1 MAYFLL
7 YNSSS
12 LPNTAAVSSSVD
24 ACCVERY
31 VETLAAMAKASN
43 LQSGAVIGKRM
54 NQMTNQEWNLE
65 KKNIVWREVQIRS
78 QQK

>member
-1 MAYFLL
+1 MTDCCLMFVVLYCKKVGCLICKIMAYFLL

-31 VETLAAMAKASN
+31 VETLAVMAKASN
-43 LQSGAVIGKRM
+43 LHSGAVMG
-54 NQMTNQEWNLE
+54 
-65 KKNIVWREVQIRS
+65 RE
-78 QQK
+78 

>member
-43 LQSGAVIGKRM
+43 LQSGAVIGKRI
-54 NQMTNQEWNLE
+54 E
-65 KKNIVWREVQIRS
+65 
-78 QQK
+78 

>member
-1 MAYFLL
+1 MTDCCCVVKKLDDIYKMMAYFLL

-12 LPNTAAVSSSVD
+12 FPNTAAVSSSVD

-43 LQSGAVIGKRM
+43 LHSGAVIGKRM
-54 NQMTNQEWNLE
+54 NQMTNQE
-65 KKNIVWREVQIRS
+65 
-78 QQK
+78 